1 MRSGVAAVPACEA
14 VAGPAASHRAG
25 TAVTSA
31 SPTLAFTSID
41 DLHDIFARF
50 TGISRQPFARAVK
63 AHANIA

>member
-1 MRSGVAAVPACEA
+1 

-31 SPTLAFTSID
+31 SPTLAFTSIN

-50 TGISRQPFARAVK
+50 TGISRQPFGRAIKARVNMA
-63 AHANIA
+63 